1 MPSNSL
7 DQHHGQ
13 ALLDSI
19 QNGSY
24 PESEEV
30 ISADLP
36 STAIPDILKLLKQAR
51 EDVEVHELLRRTR
64 YYADVRASRSVLGR
78 PAGTARRTSTA
89 GYHKRSNYGVMLIM
103 RKTQHSK
110 LLTRVKDGSVLASRH
125 KMLPARWASLR
136 RRSISRTQ

>member
-1 MPSNSL
+1 MPSTIA

-36 STAIPDILKLLKQAR
+36 STAIPDILELLKQAR
-51 EDVEVHELLRRTR
+51 KDVKVHES
-64 YYADVRASRSVLGR
+64 Y
-78 PAGTARRTSTA
+78 
-89 GYHKRSNYGVMLIM
+89 
-103 RKTQHSK
+103 
-110 LLTRVKDGSVLASRH
+110 
-125 KMLPARWASLR
+125 
-136 RRSISRTQ
+136 